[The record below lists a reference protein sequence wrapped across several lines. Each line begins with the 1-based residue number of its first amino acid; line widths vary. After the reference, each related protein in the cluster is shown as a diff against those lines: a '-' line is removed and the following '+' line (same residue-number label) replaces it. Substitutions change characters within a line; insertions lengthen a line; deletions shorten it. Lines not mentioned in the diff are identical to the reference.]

1 MQISSKQSK
10 AGIEESLLKAKHYK
24 MSCDIMMS
32 TKWEG
37 QSKQGIESHSVSET
51 HSIPHH
57 LSGKKNICKYVLPL
71 PR

>member
-37 QSKQGIESHSVSET
+37 QSKQGIDSHSVSADT
-51 HSIPHH
+51 QYSTPFVR
-57 LSGKKNICKYVLPL
+57 KKEHM
-71 PR
+71 